1 MTTTTFARAEDSDKS
16 TKLFDKKDGKNYIDC
31 ILDFIDNAR
40 TSSVT
45 VDDIDEL
52 EARFK
57 HIQEETAELEK
68 GL

>member
-16 TKLFDKKDGKNYIDC
+16 TKLFDKKGKNYIDC

-57 HIQEETAELEK
+57 RIQEETAELEK